1 MIDPSHIKK
10 ILEINGINSQAPED
24 TIRSVLLSARYNK
37 DEIDTALLVL
47 RENLETKK
55 VRVEGL
61 HKVFRT
67 SHALAPKE
75 ISKLLGIEVDVSRFE
90 GKAAQKKAVSRWEY
104 FIVWLL
110 SIVLAIVGTDMFM
123 HMNKVGLF
131 HPSVALSD
139 KPLQLGQ

>member
-1 MIDPSHIKK
+1 MIDPGHIKK
-10 ILEINGINSQAPED
+10 ILEINGINSEAPD
-24 TIRSVLLSARYNK
+24 DRIRSVLLSARYNK

-47 RENLETKK
+47 RENNETKK

-90 GKAAQKKAVSRWEY
+90 AGNKTRRTVSRWEY

-110 SIVLAIVGTDMFM
+110 SIIIAIIGTVLFM
-123 HMNKVGLF
+123 HMHKIGIF
-131 HPSVALSD
+131 HPSVALTE
-139 KPLQLGQ
+139 KPLRIGL